1 MPRIFPF
8 ERTAMSMKRIPQLV
22 KNFMSEKAST
32 SHLVISFNLQRMA
45 VRTREGRNS
54 RIRLEKFM
62 GSSQ

>member
-8 ERTAMSMKRIPQLV
+8 ERTAMSTKRIPLV

-32 SHLVISFNLQRMA
+32 LHLVICFNLQRIA
-45 VRTREGRNS
+45 VTRREGRNS
-54 RIRLEKFM
+54 HIRLEKYI